1 MKIHS
6 ETKRNLVKSLRL
18 NNNKGYTIAVALAL
32 IFVFSLL
39 IGYYLISRLPPEGYT
54 TIYMLNYPQKKAAD
68 YPELLVINGNEK
80 NNTFNV
86 WVVVEN
92 HMGTRQSCEVLQKVI
107 ADTVPSFPVE
117 TNAESSYAQT
127 IENGETWETL
137 ATVSIN
143 EPGSYSV
150 IFELWIYDDNAGAL
164 EFSHNY
170 CVLKIEVVDQT

>member
-1 MKIHS
+1 VK
-6 ETKRNLVKSLRL
+6 ETMRKLGKSLQL
-18 NNNKGYTIAVALAL
+18 NDNKGYTVAVALAL
-32 IFVFSLL
+32 IIVSSIL

-54 TIYMLNYPQKKAAD
+54 TIYMLDSQKKAID

-86 WVVVEN
+86 WIVVEN
-92 HMGTRQSCEVLQKVI
+92 HMGTRQSFNVSQKVI
-107 ADTVPSFPVE
+107 KDPISSFPVE
-117 TNAESSYAQT
+117 ADVKSSYAKT

-150 IFELWIYDDNAGAL
+150 IFELWIYNDETGTL
-164 EFSHNY
+164 EFSYNY
-170 CVLKIEVVDQT
+170 CVLPIEVVDQI

>member
-6 ETKRNLVKSLRL
+6 ETNRKLGKIPSLI
-18 NNNKGYTIAVALAL
+18 NNKGYTIAITLAL
-32 IFVFSLL
+32 IFVSSLL
-39 IGYYLISRLPPEGYT
+39 IGYYFISRLPPEGYT
-54 TIYMLNYPQKKAAD
+54 TIYMLNYPEKKAAD
-68 YPELLVINGNEK
+68 YPGLLVVNE

-92 HMGTRQSCEVLQKVI
+92 HMGTKQSCEVLQKVV
-107 ADTVPSFPVE
+107 ADMIPSFPVE
-117 TNAESSYAQT
+117 TGVENSYAQT
-127 IENGETWETL
+127 IENGEAWETL

-143 EPGSYSV
+143 ETGSYSV
-150 IFELWIYDDNAGAL
+150 IFELWIYDETGAL

>member
-1 MKIHS
+1 VKIHS
-6 ETKRNLVKSLRL
+6 ETKRKLGKIPSLI
-18 NNNKGYTIAVALAL
+18 NNKGYTIAVALAL

-39 IGYYLISRLPPEGYT
+39 IGYYFISRLPPEGYT

-68 YPELLVINGNEK
+68 YPELLVINE

-86 WVVVEN
+86 WIVVEN

-107 ADTVPSFPVE
+107 ADTIPSFPVE

-150 IFELWIYDDNAGAL
+150 IFELWIYDDNAGEL

-170 CVLKIEVVDQT
+170 CVLKIEVVDQI

>member
-6 ETKRNLVKSLRL
+6 ETNRNLGKSLRL
-18 NNNKGYTIAVALAL
+18 IDNKGYTIAVALAL
-32 IFVFSLL
+32 IFVSSLL

-68 YPELLVINGNEK
+68 YPELLVVNE

-92 HMGTRQSCEVLQKVI
+92 HMGTKQSCEVLQKVI
-107 ADTVPSFPVE
+107 GNMIPSFPVE
-117 TNAESSYAQT
+117 TDAERSYAQT
-127 IENGETWETL
+127 IENGETRETL

-150 IFELWIYDDNAGAL
+150 IFELWIHDETGAL
-164 EFSHNY
+164 KFSYNY
-170 CVLKIEVVDQT
+170 CVLNIEVVD

>member
-1 MKIHS
+1 VKIHS
-6 ETKRNLVKSLRL
+6 ETNKKLGKIQSLID
-18 NNNKGYTIAVALAL
+18 NKGYTIAIAIAL
-32 IFVFSLL
+32 IFVSSLL

-68 YPELLVINGNEK
+68 YPELLVVNE

-92 HMGTRQSCEVLQKVI
+92 HMGTKQSCEVLQKVI
-107 ADTVPSFPVE
+107 GNMIPSFPVE
-117 TNAESSYAQT
+117 TDAERSYAQT

-150 IFELWIYDDNAGAL
+150 IFELWIHDETGAL
-164 EFSHNY
+164 KFSYNY
-170 CVLKIEVVDQT
+170 CVLNIEVVD